1 MKTEESV
8 SPEPTPPHA
17 SSEEGVQTQEHK
29 TTHIPVRFS
38 FGSSKHISPVGF
50 HLLTSFSSDQ
60 NCFILIFA
68 ASVKVPVSKAGRKLQ
83 AAGSCGRQT
92 AVQVQSPGSQPNVA
106 GPGHA
111 DSEGPAAPTPQ
122 DPRPAS
128 EDTGTVLEPGDACVF
143 EYKR

>member
-1 MKTEESV
+1 MPSELEKGRGGLSSSPMMKLV
-8 SPEPTPPHA
+8 PELFC
-17 SSEEGVQTQEHK
+17 K
-29 TTHIPVRFS
+29 
-38 FGSSKHISPVGF
+38 K
-50 HLLTSFSSDQ
+50 
-60 NCFILIFA
+60 
-68 ASVKVPVSKAGRKLQ
+68 ASVKVPVSKAGRKGQ

-111 DSEGPAAPTPQ
+111 GSEGPAAPTPQ